1 MTSKRGGSFMRLGL
15 AALVVV
21 SSTLGLATL
30 SSAAPSKQDVEEAK
44 AELDQLNEHVSLV
57 VEQYNQ
63 ARLHLEA
70 VQARLDEARAA
81 AQQAQADAD
90 HALADLNSNAARA
103 YQGFGSQLSV
113 LFDSASLADFSDRL
127 EFIGN
132 IAQADSDLAT
142 EAELAQ
148 QEAQWSAEDLRAA
161 VEEQQAVLADIHA
174 KEQEIRNAAA
184 EARAYYES
192 LSRKY
197 QQHLAALEA
206 AQEAAAQAASAG
218 VSVGN
223 VPGPPPAPNPN
234 AQAAINAAYSVIGT
248 PYVWGSADP
257 NVGFDCSGLT
267 MWAWGQAGVSL
278 PHSSAAQ
285 YAVLPHIDRSD
296 LQPGDLIF
304 FFSPISHVSIYL
316 SPTTMID
323 ANHPGDVVNVRP
335 IYWEHFVGA
344 ARP

>member
-1 MTSKRGGSFMRLGL
+1 MRLGL
-15 AALVVV
+15 AALLVVPA
-21 SSTLGLATL
+21 SLGITTL
-30 SSAAPSKQDVEEAK
+30 SSAAPSKQDVEQAK
-44 AELDQLNEHVSLV
+44 AELDQLNEHVSLL

-63 ARLHLEA
+63 AQLRLEA
-70 VQARLDEARAA
+70 VQGRLEEAKAA

-90 HALADLNSNAARA
+90 HAIADLNSNAARA
-103 YQGFGSQLSV
+103 YQGFGSQIAV
-113 LFDSASLADFSDRL
+113 LFDSTSLADFSDRL
-127 EFIGN
+127 EFMGS
-132 IAQADSDLAT
+132 IAQADTDLAT
-142 EAELAQ
+142 EAALAR
-148 QEAQWSAEDLRAA
+148 QEAQWSAEELSAA
-161 VEEQQAVLADIHA
+161 VEEQQAVLGDIRA

-184 EARAYYES
+184 EARSYYES
-192 LSRKY
+192 LNRQY

-206 AQEAAAQAASAG
+206 AQEAAAQAASGG

-234 AQAAINAAYSVIGT
+234 AQTAVNAAYSVIGT

-257 NVGFDCSGLT
+257 NVGFDCSGFT

-278 PHSSAAQ
+278 PHSSASQ
-285 YAVLPHIDRSD
+285 YAVLPHIDRAD

-304 FFSPISHVSIYL
+304 FFSPISHVAMYL